1 MALSFTDYVVFI
13 TYLVAVIVIGLWVAR
28 REKHGGDDYFLAGRT
43 LPWYA
48 IGFSMVA
55 SSIST
60 EQFIGAV
67 GFAYLHGMAVANWE
81 WGIFPAITIMLVV
94 FIPFYVRRQI
104 RTMPEFL
111 ERRFGP
117 STRAIFAVIS
127 VLSYV
132 FINLAGVLYAGGLA
146 LHAIF
151 DVNLWMAI
159 CLLATVAG
167 VYTIVGGLAAVV
179 WTDILQAILLLGGG
193 LLVFVLGVQEVEG
206 GWGAIR
212 GTGERA
218 HLILAADHPELPWT
232 GMLVL
237 FFSTNIW
244 YYSTNQYIN
253 QRVLGAKNEWHARA
267 GMLFTAFLGLF
278 LALAVCFPGMIA
290 RQLFPELADP
300 DQAYPLVVSQLIGP
314 LGYGI
319 RGLVFAGLIGAITST
334 IDSLVN
340 STSTILTLDVVK
352 RFWRR
357 DLSDAQIIRWG
368 RVISGIVLAVGVA
381 WTPVVGQWGS
391 IFSYFQDCWVFLAV
405 PITVVFV
412 AALFWRRSNT
422 PAASITLL
430 LSPP

>member
-1 MALSFTDYVVFI
+1 MC
-13 TYLVAVIVIGLWVAR
+13 
-28 REKHGGDDYFLAGRT
+28 
-43 LPWYA
+43 
-48 IGFSMVA
+48 
-55 SSIST
+55 
-60 EQFIGAV
+60 
-67 GFAYLHGMAVANWE
+67 
-81 WGIFPAITIMLVV
+81 
-94 FIPFYVRRQI
+94 
-104 RTMPEFL
+104 
-111 ERRFGP
+111 
-117 STRAIFAVIS
+117 STR
-127 VLSYV
+127 
-132 FINLAGVLYAGGLA
+132 GGLA

-206 GWGAIR
+206 GWEAIR
-212 GTGERA
+212 GIGERA
-218 HLILAADHPELPWT
+218 HLILPADHPELPWT

-237 FFSTNIW
+237 IFSTNIW

-300 DQAYPLVVSQLIGP
+300 DQAYPVVVSRLIGP

-319 RGLVFAGLIGAITST
+319 RGLVFAGLIGAIMST

-368 RVISGIVLAVGVA
+368 RVMSGIVAGGGGGLDARGRSMGLDLQLLPGLLGLSGGPPLR
-381 WTPVVGQWGS
+381 WS
-391 IFSYFQDCWVFLAV
+391 S
-405 PITVVFV
+405 
-412 AALFWRRSNT
+412 WRRCSGDDPT
-422 PAASITLL
+422 PPRPR
-430 LSPP
+430 SPCSSAPP